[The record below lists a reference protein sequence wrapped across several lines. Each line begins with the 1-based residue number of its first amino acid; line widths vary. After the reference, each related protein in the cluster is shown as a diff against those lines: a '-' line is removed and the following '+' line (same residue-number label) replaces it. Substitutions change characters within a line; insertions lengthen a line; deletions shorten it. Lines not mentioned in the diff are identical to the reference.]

1 MAQPA
6 GDAKKG
12 NTDSSNL
19 GGLGRT
25 GGRMSERALI
35 QHNYASDPKYK
46 KYVQQVEKCLN
57 SFDNV
62 HEWAD
67 CIAFLKQLL
76 KTLQSYM
83 QFKEIPKK
91 LIVAKRL
98 SQCLNPALP
107 TGVHQRA
114 LDVYSHILAVRG
126 SEGLKQD
133 LAVWSSGLFP
143 FFEYAATSVKPTL
156 LNIYDTYYLP
166 LQADL
171 RPIMRS
177 FILALLPG
185 LEEETGEY
193 FEKVDSLV
201 PLLSFDITH
210 DPKVLGL
217 LDKLSG
223 TVAPSFFFQNIWLV
237 MLTTPSA
244 RGTSLN
250 FLSRRLPHMNAD
262 EGRDIG
268 LMIRAFSAA
277 LEDENLLVR
286 RSALDILLQSIR
298 IDGFAVRKAHADDRA
313 ILMRAATGVVL
324 RRDLSLNRRLYTW
337 LLGPDERAETQ
348 LAFLREHVLGLLSG
362 TLKAEMVSPSGEYAE
377 SRPFKIY
384 ISLLDKW
391 EIGAPLTE
399 VLIYDALKSVK
410 RLMDH
415 PTDSSEDISTTAS
428 TLYEAVEPQLT
439 WKYLMTT
446 IFKELSGD
454 GDVSEGIDLAR
465 FVLRAFPQDEELQ
478 TLHFPVILAGIVDV
492 MNLQI
497 QTTPVKASTKAYQ
510 QATLFIQEL
519 HSHIPQIALLERPE
533 VTSDNEN
540 SRQTQRPYSFA
551 CTFYGIQATLTTPP
565 PEGTF
570 IIPQSSVFESL
581 VSCTAKCAQALEK
594 LKDAAALREVFG
606 GMLGF
611 LNGMVNRLTAPVEMA
626 WNPVEWLATLLQS
639 MEYESAI
646 FASVDRIINLSVSLH
661 KSSFVQPQ
669 LNISS
674 RVVVS
679 KMVNKLLHYLRP
691 EYVAYHVR
699 AVNLIW
705 SLQSA
710 VKKPYVESILAQSM
724 TSPESRNV
732 SEAYEAFGV
741 LWRLSEDNL
750 LPGFKFKVPL
760 MIVLDT
766 LKSDDPSLRR
776 IGETWMRCSLRSY
789 LRILDPILYELLDP
803 AILRIPAQ
811 VKVHGKEIQG
821 FTYEK
826 PFNQRYIHYLL
837 EVLLSVVRF
846 GGQGFAKT
854 ARSSYIRRSHY
865 GGLVSRADAS
875 KMPDN
880 EGTYLDVLVEILLRF
895 LQSEPTAQW
904 APTMSPL
911 NALIQSTIVELLQ
924 LIVSRG
930 EMEITVVETME
941 AIVIGKLY
949 FCVHMKRLDLQNKL
963 LHLLHS
969 LISVSSSAIEPSQ
982 SVASGK
988 QKQDDSPTAT
998 VSPDADKVLGRT
1010 YPVNPLLVQTLID
1023 GISTRSNR
1031 PILQH
1036 WLDFILMAIPQFQ
1049 PALQSVVSPLN
1060 DCLCKQLHHSLKDIL
1075 FAAKQPDNYSRDMHA
1090 TVTDSDMIMLLNALE
1105 RFVLLSLAYT
1115 EEEDGDEESI
1125 IEKPVHESGG
1135 LLGYV
1140 SNVFSSDSTH
1150 AANAEQLTA
1159 RSPAYRALDEGIR
1172 VLYSIWSALLWK
1184 KRDAETARDES
1195 LSMIY
1200 NRTRLRCRRSLEHL
1214 FRVQSAEVFES
1225 IVECWN
1231 RDKPSHTGTSSETA
1245 FELVDVLV
1253 SNAQNAVHMT
1263 CESIW
1268 CRISGIS
1275 EKSKKQAINPNLTDA
1290 VLFRFLEQYM
1300 AQLEGPIVVQV
1311 WGRYMQLAKEIS
1323 GSVRDFKIQS
1333 FYALRC
1339 LSVLAEKITQ
1349 TTAMDDRRIRRE
1361 LQDTYAKLLD
1371 ACVTLVG
1378 RSHDHGSWIR
1388 RSAKDALVANGRDSP
1403 TVSNKDEKI
1412 DPSESTTSLTVPD
1425 APKQESSKQ
1434 SSHLESVTQI
1444 TRFVASSSLPNLR
1457 RFLVDNDKIRCEGGR
1472 GKHGRFAQVA
1482 LEHSRLERPLDID
1495 AVVLS
1500 ILQEMT
1506 RVQATLKT
1514 WKTPVTELF
1523 NDNRFFNSLP
1533 GEAEAWKPVIKSL
1546 FDSDKTA
1553 FPELTSRVATAPSAN
1568 IFTNR
1573 EYEML
1578 LRSLNVRRLSFV
1590 VFTGEKNHFLTQ
1602 LPVIQE
1608 KLVDILRNV
1617 TAPVVQ
1623 SEVFL
1628 CVRVLLCR
1636 LSKNNLTSF
1645 WPVLLTELYR
1655 IFEQVMTTLP
1665 SDGSEDLQLVLAAC
1679 KCLDLLITLQIE
1691 EFQIY
1696 QWIFITD
1703 TVDAIYRPDN
1713 WSPEA
1718 MMDQLADVTGNLPIG
1733 NSGDSSPVPNETT
1746 TYEEQ
1751 RVLRRPQLN
1760 GLKQIESIRDLIPF
1774 FSNVSIS
1781 SYESMYAS
1789 GGSIDWEAVEKG
1801 IMDDMFDGR

>member
-1 MAQPA
+1 MS
-6 GDAKKG
+6 
-12 NTDSSNL
+12 SSNATATDKSNVL
-19 GGLGRT
+19 RGSTSNRI
-25 GGRMSERALI
+25 SERAAML
-35 QHNYASDPKYK
+35 QNYASDPKYK
-46 KYVQQVEKCLN
+46 KYNQQVEKCLN
-57 SFDNV
+57 AFDNV

-76 KTLQSYM
+76 KTFQTYM

-114 LDVYSHILAVRG
+114 LDVYSHILVVRG

-133 LAVWSSGLFP
+133 LALWSSGLFP

-166 LQADL
+166 LQGDL
-171 RPIMRS
+171 RPIMKS

-193 FEKVDSLV
+193 FEKV
-201 PLLSFDITH
+201 
-210 DPKVLGL
+210 LGL

-223 TVAPSFFFQNIWLV
+223 TVSPSFFFQNIWLV

-250 FLSRRLPHMNAD
+250 FLARRLPRMNAD
-262 EGRDIG
+262 EDITPIIGRDIG
-268 LMIRAFSAA
+268 LMIRAFAAA

-286 RSALDILLQSIR
+286 RSALDILIQSIR
-298 IDGFAVRKAHADDRA
+298 VDGFAVRKAHVDDRA

-337 LLGPDERAETQ
+337 LLGPDEKSENQ
-348 LAFLREHVLGLLSG
+348 VAFLRENALELLSR

-391 EIGAPLTE
+391 EIGALLTE
-399 VLIYDALKSVK
+399 VLIYDALKAVK
-410 RLMDH
+410 YLTEH
-415 PTDSSEDISTTAS
+415 PVDSSEDISMTAS
-428 TLYEAVEPQLT
+428 TLYEAVEPQLV
-439 WKYLMTT
+439 WKYLLTAV
-446 IFKELSGD
+446 FKELSGD
-454 GDVSEGIDLAR
+454 GDAFEGIELVR
-465 FVLRAFPQDEELQ
+465 FILRSFPQDEELQ
-478 TLHFPVILAGIVDV
+478 TLHFPVIFAGIVDIF
-492 MNLQI
+492 NLQI
-497 QTTPVKASTKAYQ
+497 QENPAKASTRTYQ
-510 QATLFIQEL
+510 QAMLLIQDL
-519 HSHIPQIALLERPE
+519 HSHVPQVALLERPE
-533 VTSDNEN
+533 VTRDNIN
-540 SRQTQRPYSFA
+540 ARQTQRPYQFA
-551 CTFYGIQATLTTPP
+551 CTFYGMKPVLGTLS
-565 PEGTF
+565 PEGHFTVPF
-570 IIPQSSVFESL
+570 TSTFESL
-581 VSCTAKCAQALEK
+581 VSCSVKCAGELAMVV
-594 LKDAAALREVFG
+594 KDATILREVFG
-606 GMLGF
+606 GILGL
-611 LNGMVNRLTAPVEMA
+611 LNRMVGRLAGPIGVSWDPVA
-626 WNPVEWLATLLQS
+626 WFGALLDS

-646 FASVDRIINLSVSLH
+646 FTTVDRVISLGVSLH
-661 KSSFVQPQ
+661 KNNFLEPKIDIDDRAVM
-669 LNISS
+669 
-674 RVVVS
+674 S
-679 KMVNKLLHYLRP
+679 KMVNRLLHYLRP
-691 EYVAYHVR
+691 EYTTYHVR
-699 AVNLIW
+699 SVNLIW
-705 SLQSA
+705 SLESS

-741 LWRLSEDNL
+741 LWRLTEDNM

-766 LKSDDPSLRR
+766 LKSDDPHLRR

-803 AILRIPAQ
+803 AILRTPTQI
-811 VKVHGKEIQG
+811 KVHGKELRG

-826 PFNQRYIHYLL
+826 PFDQRYINYLL
-837 EVLLSVVRF
+837 EILLSIVRF

-854 ARSSYIRRSHY
+854 ARTSYIRRSHHP
-865 GGLVSRADAS
+865 GLVNRVDAGNIQDDEES
-875 KMPDN
+875 
-880 EGTYLDVLVEILLRF
+880 YLQVLVEVLLRF
-895 LQSEPTAQW
+895 LQSEPKAQW
-904 APTMSPL
+904 APTMQPL
-911 NALIQSTIVELLQ
+911 NCLIQSSAVEILQ

-930 EMEITVVETME
+930 EMEPTSVESME

-949 FCVHMKRLDLQNKL
+949 FCVHMKRLDQQNKL

-969 LISVSSSAIEPSQ
+969 LISVSTAATETAQ
-982 SVASGK
+982 SVATGK
-988 QKQDDSPTAT
+988 QKQDDSPITSAQQ
-998 VSPDADKVLGRT
+998 DAEKSAAGGYRT
-1010 YPVNPLLVQTLID
+1010 YPVNPLLVQTLVD

-1049 PALQSVVSPLN
+1049 PALQSVVTPLN
-1060 DCLCKQLHHSLKDIL
+1060 DCLCKQLHISLKDIQV
-1075 FAAKQPDNYSRDMHA
+1075 ASRQPDNYHKDIHA
-1090 TVTDSDMIMLLNALE
+1090 SVTDADMIMLLNGLE

-1115 EEEDGDEESI
+1115 EEDEGDDDSI
-1125 IEKPVHESGG
+1125 ADKPVQEPTGGGGGG

-1140 SNVFSSDSTH
+1140 SNVFSSESTQT
-1150 AANAEQLTA
+1150 ANTEQLTA

-1172 VLYSIWSALLWK
+1172 VLYSIWSTLLWTK
-1184 KRDAETARDES
+1184 SETESARDES

-1200 NRTRLRCRRSLEHL
+1200 NRTRVRCRRALEHL
-1214 FRVQSAEVFES
+1214 FRMQSAEVFES

-1231 RDKPSHTGTSSETA
+1231 RDKPTGPSAEAA
-1245 FELVDVLV
+1245 FEIVDILV

-1268 CRISGIS
+1268 CRISGVS
-1275 EKSKKQAINPNLTDA
+1275 EKSKKQAINPNLSDA
-1290 VLFRFLEQYM
+1290 VLFKFLEQYM
-1300 AQLEGPIVVQV
+1300 ARLEGPIAMQV
-1311 WGRYMQLAKEIS
+1311 WGRYMQLAKEIAS
-1323 GSVRDFKIQS
+1323 SAKDFKIHS
-1333 FYALRC
+1333 FFALKC

-1349 TTAMDDRRIRRE
+1349 TTAMEDRRIRKE
-1361 LQDTYAKLLD
+1361 LQDTYGKLLD

-1378 RSHDHGSWIR
+1378 RTQDHGSWIR
-1388 RSAKDALVANGRDSP
+1388 RTAKEPLATNGRESP
-1403 TVSNKDEKI
+1403 APVREDKI
-1412 DPSESTTSLTVPD
+1412 DPSASSSSLPAPD
-1425 APKQESSKQ
+1425 TPKQGSSFE
-1434 SSHLESVTQI
+1434 HTTQI
-1444 TRFVASSSLPNLR
+1444 TQFVASSSLPNLR
-1457 RFLVDNDKIRCEGGR
+1457 KFLVDNDKVASVCTNIVYYIVTPAMRGR
-1472 GKHGRFAQVA
+1472 T
-1482 LEHSRLERPLDID
+1482 RPMEVDNVI
-1495 AVVLS
+1495 LS

-1506 RVQATLKT
+1506 RMPNALKA
-1514 WKTPVTELF
+1514 WKAPVIDLF
-1523 NDNRFFNSLP
+1523 NDNRLFNSLP
-1533 GEAEAWKPVIKSL
+1533 DEAELWKPVIKAF

-1553 FPELTSRVATAPSAN
+1553 FPELLSKVATAPSAN

-1578 LRSLNVRRLSFV
+1578 VRSLNVRRLSFV

-1602 LPVIQE
+1602 LPTIQE

-1628 CVRVLLCR
+1628 CVRILLCR
-1636 LSKNNLTSF
+1636 LSKHNLTSF

-1655 IFEQVMTTLP
+1655 TFEQVMTNLP
-1665 SDGSEDLQLVLAAC
+1665 PDGSEDLQLVLAAC
-1679 KCLDLLITLQIE
+1679 KCLDLLVTLQTE

-1733 NSGDSSPVPNETT
+1733 DARKSTPVPNETT
-1746 TYEEQ
+1746 TYDDQ
-1751 RVLRRPQLN
+1751 RTLRRPLLN
-1760 GLKQIESIRDLIPF
+1760 GIKQIESIRDLIPF

-1789 GGSIDWEAVEKG
+1789 GGNIDWEAVEKG
-1801 IMDDMFDGR
+1801 IMDDLFDGR